1 MSIQTVSTTCLP
13 QTLIGA
19 VRYFADAN
27 TCFSFLVSV
36 RWPNGVT
43 CPRCQGKE
51 HSFLTTRKLWKCKAC
66 KYQFSIKVGTIFE
79 NSPLGFDKWLP
90 CIWLIANAKNGIS
103 SCEVSRA
110 IGVTQATA
118 WHMLHRIRL
127 AMQVDSF
134 KSFVSK
140 FAEENKFSGTVE
152 ADETYIGGKE
162 KNKHAKKKLR
172 KGRGAVGK
180 TIVFGML
187 RRAAKEGEVSQSRT
201 FVVTNTSRQTLHN
214 RISENVTQG
223 SEVFTDSFPAYKGL
237 VNTYGHGIVDHTTG
251 QYVGGRTDANSLI
264 HTNGIENVWSVTKRG
279 LKGTYISVEAFHLFR
294 YLDEAD
300 FRFNSRQ
307 DTDAERFL
315 KAMTGTNGKHLPYA
329 ELTETYSA
337 YFDTLTW

>member
-1 MSIQTVSTTCLP
+1 MSMQPVSATCLP

-19 VRYFADAN
+19 VRYFADAD
-27 TCFSFLVSV
+27 TCFQFLVSV
-36 RWPNGVT
+36 RWPDGVT

-51 HSFLTTRKLWKCKAC
+51 HSFLTTRNVWKCKGC

-127 AMQVDSF
+127 AMQSDSF
-134 KSFVSK
+134 KKFVGR
-140 FAEENKFSGTVE
+140 FAGTVE

-162 KNKHAKKKLR
+162 KNKHFDKKLR

-187 RRAAKEGEVSQSRT
+187 RRAAKEEEVSQTRT
-201 FVVTNTSRQTLHN
+201 FVIANTSRKTLHE
-214 RISENVTQG
+214 RISENVAIG
-223 SEVFTDSFPAYKGL
+223 SEVFTDSLPTYTGL
-237 VNTYGHGIVDHTTG
+237 AGTYQHAIVDHTKG
-251 QYVGGRTDANSLI
+251 QYVGGKTDADNLI
-264 HTNGIENVWSVTKRG
+264 HTNGIENVWSVAKRG

-300 FRFNSRQ
+300 FRFNSRE

-315 KAMTGTNGKHLPYA
+315 KAMTGTKGKRLPYA
-329 ELTETYSA
+329 ELTETYKA

>member
-1 MSIQTVSTTCLP
+1 MSIQPVSTNCLP
-13 QTLIGA
+13 QTLLGA
-19 VRYFADAN
+19 VRYFTDGD
-27 TCFSFLVSV
+27 TCFNFLVSV
-36 RWPNGVT
+36 RWPDGVT
-43 CPRCQGKE
+43 CLRCQGAE

-127 AMQVDSF
+127 AMQMDGF
-134 KSFVSK
+134 KKFVGK
-140 FAEENKFSGTVE
+140 FTGTVE

-172 KGRGAVGK
+172 KGRGSVGK

-187 RRAAKEGEVSQSRT
+187 RRAAKDGEVSQARM
-201 FVVTNTSRQTLHN
+201 FVVTNTSRQTLHA

-223 SEVFTDSFPAYKGL
+223 SEVFTDSLPAYKGL
-237 VNTYGHGIVDHTTG
+237 VGVYNHAIVDHTTG
-251 QYVGGRTDANSLI
+251 QYVGGRTGAASLI

-300 FRFNSRQ
+300 FRFNSRR

-315 KAMTGTNGKHLPYA
+315 KALTGAAGKTLPYA
-329 ELTETYSA
+329 ELTETYLT
-337 YFDTLTW
+337 YYDTLAW